1 MRSLRT
7 GILIAALCS
16 TVAGC
21 TTADPVAYS
30 GLVSAAQL
38 KPNTEDKSG
47 RTPYRYK
54 VPTDWKQYDKIIV
67 EPVVLYRG
75 ADNHFVKMSETD
87 KAALAGY
94 MQSQFTETLKQRF
107 AIVTMPAPGTLRL
120 RLTLTGGRTTAPV
133 LGPLSHIDVAGGAY
147 NTVQAVRGKEGSMTG
162 STSYAVEVYDAMS
175 NHLLLAYVSKQYPN
189 AMNIGASFGS
199 MAAAR
204 VGVRKGAEDLL
215 AQIR

>member
-7 GILIAALCS
+7 GVLIASLCS
-16 TVAGC
+16 SVAGC

-30 GLVSAAQL
+30 GLASATEL
-38 KPNTEDKSG
+38 KPNMEDKSG
-47 RTPYRYK
+47 RTPYRYR
-54 VPTDWKQYDKIIV
+54 VPTDWKQYNKMIV

-75 ADNHFVKMSETD
+75 ADNQFVKMSETD
-87 KAALAGY
+87 KAALAGE
-94 MQSQFTETLKQRF
+94 MESQFTETLKQRF
-107 AIVTMPAPGTLRL
+107 TIVTTPAPATLRL
-120 RLTLTGGRTTAPV
+120 RLTLTGGRTTTPV
-133 LGPLSHIDVAGGAY
+133 LGTLSHLDVAGGVY

-162 STSYAVEVYDAMS
+162 STSYAVEVFDAMS
-175 NHLLLAYVSKQYPN
+175 NQLLLAYVSKQYPN

-204 VGVRKGAEDLL
+204 IGVRKGAEDLF